1 MKDLSSYTFT
11 ELYDMLHHV
20 NEYKYPEK
28 LQALREEIAR
38 RKEIGEV
45 PTELVPKPDWSA
57 FRFRKSKEAE
67 TV

>member
-1 MKDLSSYTFT
+1 MKDLSKYTYI

-20 NEYKYPEK
+20 NEFKYPEK
-28 LQALREEIAR
+28 IKALEEEIEH

-57 FRFRKSKEAE
+57 FRFRK
-67 TV
+67 